1 MMMEIDQECT
11 FELPDR
17 GRHARKSSS
26 IFDLTV
32 HQWKRIEWICAT
44 VSSCTFKFTSK
55 VGLAVSEASPRF
67 SLPPSAPATCES
79 IQYFRHLRLPCNL
92 VPPEAIVQFWFA
104 YYFSGGKKTARQS
117 KFRRRQLNS
126 FYSYILFR
134 SQKKTKALFCCCYF
148 FFCWF
153 LFIYSLLLWDR
164 AMCMV
169 CCWAWRDILRT
180 YTSSVMAYCVV
191 YKYIINAEQNT

>member
-1 MMMEIDQECT
+1 M
-11 FELPDR
+11 
-17 GRHARKSSS
+17 
-26 IFDLTV
+26 
-32 HQWKRIEWICAT
+32 
-44 VSSCTFKFTSK
+44 SSCTFKFTSK

-148 FFCWF
+148 FFVGF
-153 LFIYSLLLWDR
+153 YSFIHYYCGIALCVWCAVERDVIYYVRTLHPS
-164 AMCMV
+164 
-169 CCWAWRDILRT
+169 WRIAL
-180 YTSSVMAYCVV
+180 
-191 YKYIINAEQNT
+191 YINI